1 MVEETKI
8 EKWYTFEAT
17 TYDKPTTRVEH
28 RSNKSYNLFN
38 ANCLQMTMEG
48 LNKGSLNDGTK
59 VISFMDGQLE
69 KTNFATLI
77 PNKAEK
83 VFAKLFSNRNFKKT
97 SALRQILL
105 EVLHGNQYDNYRK
118 ESLMYAKTVIEG
130 RK

>member
-1 MVEETKI
+1 M
-8 EKWYTFEAT
+8 
-17 TYDKPTTRVEH
+17 
-28 RSNKSYNLFN
+28 
-38 ANCLQMTMEG
+38 
-48 LNKGSLNDGTK
+48 
-59 VISFMDGQLE
+59 
-69 KTNFATLI
+69 KTIKFSIVSMIGIMNFATLI